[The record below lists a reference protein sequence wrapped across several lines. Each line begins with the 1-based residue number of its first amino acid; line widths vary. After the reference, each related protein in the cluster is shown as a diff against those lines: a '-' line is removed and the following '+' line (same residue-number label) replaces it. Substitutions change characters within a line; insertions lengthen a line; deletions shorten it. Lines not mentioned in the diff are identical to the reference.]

1 MTNELIRYHSNIT
14 FRGTLVMSF
23 KGQRGLSRNELMQEL
38 VSQVK
43 LNPDILFFANV
54 CNPESWMF
62 EDSWDHAVRDQD
74 FLFFDADWVEID

>member
-1 MTNELIRYHSNIT
+1 
-14 FRGTLVMSF
+14 
-23 KGQRGLSRNELMQEL
+23 MQEL